1 MAPYDRSEIEDAFR
15 HFQEVA
21 ATAGATGDWNP
32 WAELF
37 TEDAEY
43 VEHLYGSFHGRE
55 AIRKWI
61 TDTMA
66 TPPNDEMTSFP
77 VEWYVIDEARGWVLC
92 AVWNRMQDIGD
103 GEVHQAINWTRLI
116 YAGGGLWSS
125 EEDIYNP
132 AEFGTMMKRYLTA
145 RDARA

>member
-1 MAPYDRSEIEDAFR
+1 MARFERSEIEDAFR
-15 HFQEVA
+15 NFQEVA

-43 VEHLYGSFHGRE
+43 IEHLYGSFHGRE

-61 TDTMA
+61 TETMA

-77 VEWYVIDEARGWVLC
+77 VEWYVIDEERGWVLC

-116 YAGGGLWSS
+116 YAGDGLWSS

-132 AEFGTMMKRYLTA
+132 AEFGTMMKRYLAA